1 MPVYV
6 TTVTASIS
14 RVTTAGTALAGTC
27 DASDYTIANPVMSI
41 NEEALVNDTSAW
53 SGATIQFNNKS

>member
-14 RVTTAGTALAGTC
+14 RVTTAGTAL
-27 DASDYTIANPVMSI
+27 
-41 NEEALVNDTSAW
+41 VNDTSAW
-53 SGATIQFNNKS
+53 NGATIQFNNKS